1 MGKLITLLHLFNSIQ
16 ILLPQFREKMPLSSL
31 PPSTDDVSLVVDS
44 VQVYINADL
53 LGNASLHVTRS
64 RLSWVLETGQ
74 SFSLEYPSINM
85 HSISRDK
92 TIFPHE
98 CLFLM
103 VEGDAVSKAETI
115 MKGEATTTMT
125 TTTTTTTSKPADD
138 DVISEI
144 RFVLKDPSQ
153 LQTLFDNMS
162 DCQALNEDQARDAME
177 EEAEYEEED
186 YGEEEEEEEVDD
198 EAVGII
204 DGEAVV
210 DYSAFCPADDDMTPQ
225 GLATLKRLE
234 AALCNGVE

>member
-1 MGKLITLLHLFNSIQ
+1 
-16 ILLPQFREKMPLSSL
+16 MPLSSL
-31 PPSTDDVSLVVDS
+31 PPSTDDVSLVIDS

-64 RLSWVLETGQ
+64 RLSWVLESGQ

-115 MKGEATTTMT
+115 MKGEATTTT
-125 TTTTTTTSKPADD
+125 TTTKPAEDH
-138 DVISEI
+138 VISEI
-144 RFVLKDPSQ
+144 RFVLKDSSQ

-177 EEAEYEEED
+177 EEAEYEEEED
-186 YGEEEEEEEVDD
+186 YGEEEEEEEYED

-234 AALCNGVE
+234 AALCNGVENSENGTAQFDDAEAEPEPMTA

>member
-1 MGKLITLLHLFNSIQ
+1 MPYPGYELK
-16 ILLPQFREKMPLSSL
+16 PQHRKFSQRVPLSLFWQMFYFLISL
-31 PPSTDDVSLVVDS
+31 ISQIEGEIWILSRILRLRSTTK
-44 VQVYINADL
+44 I
-53 LGNASLHVTRS
+53 
-64 RLSWVLETGQ
+64 
-74 SFSLEYPSINM
+74 
-85 HSISRDK
+85 
-92 TIFPHE
+92 
-98 CLFLM
+98 
-103 VEGDAVSKAETI
+103 
-115 MKGEATTTMT
+115 TTTTITITT

-144 RFVLKDPSQ
+144 RFVLKDSSQ

-177 EEAEYEEED
+177 EEAEYEEEED
-186 YGEEEEEEEVDD
+186 YGEEEEEEEYED

-234 AALCNGVE
+234 AALCNGVENSENGTAQFDDAEAEPEPMTA

>member
-1 MGKLITLLHLFNSIQ
+1 
-16 ILLPQFREKMPLSSL
+16 MPLSSL
-31 PPSTDDVSLVVDS
+31 APSTDDVSLVIDS

-64 RLSWVLETGQ
+64 RLSWVLESGQ

-103 VEGDAVSKAETI
+103 VEGDAVSKAEMI
-115 MKGEATTTMT
+115 MKGEATTM
-125 TTTTTTTSKPADD
+125 TTTTTSKPADD
-138 DVISEI
+138 DVTSEI
-144 RFVLKDPSQ
+144 RFVLKDSSQ

-162 DCQALNEDQARDAME
+162 DCQALNEDQARDGME
-177 EEAEYEEED
+177 EEAEYEEEED
-186 YGEEEEEEEVDD
+186 YGEEKEEEEYED

-210 DYSAFCPADDDMTPQ
+210 DYSALCPADDDMTPQ

-234 AALCNGVE
+234 AALCNGVENSENGTAQFDDAEAEPEPMTA